1 MVAMR
6 VQFHFGLLP
15 KLWTLRE
22 GVMLQNIVEIKWKTM
37 TDTEALCF
45 VPLEIFRE
53 MISAVGKNLSNVVTG
68 TDDPT

>member
-1 MVAMR
+1 MATW

-22 GVMLQNIVEIKWKTM
+22 GVMLQKTVEIKLKTM
-37 TDTEALCF
+37 MDTEALCF
-45 VPLEIFRE
+45 VPLETFRE
-53 MISAVGKNLSNVVTG
+53 ITSAVGKNLSNVVTG